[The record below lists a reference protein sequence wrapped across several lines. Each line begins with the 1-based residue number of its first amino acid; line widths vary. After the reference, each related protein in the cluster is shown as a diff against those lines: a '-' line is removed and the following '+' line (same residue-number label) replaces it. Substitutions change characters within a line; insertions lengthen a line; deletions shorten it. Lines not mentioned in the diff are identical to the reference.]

1 MTVGCKGAFCRLWR
15 CDLPNIYS
23 CEKEPQ
29 MLKFCV
35 KIGEA
40 VQRLRTDKDGVISF
54 EYVVLAACIV
64 GVVLLVFGTG
74 NTSVMYQALNN
85 AINTIAGAVN
95 VQISP

>member
-1 MTVGCKGAFCRLWR
+1 
-15 CDLPNIYS
+15 
-23 CEKEPQ
+23 
-29 MLKFCV
+29 MLKFCI

-74 NTSVMYQALNN
+74 NQSVMYNALNN
-85 AINTIAGAVN
+85 AITTIANAVN
-95 VQISP
+95 VQITP